1 MSIKIITDSSSDFLQ
16 SYADERDIQI
26 AHMKVII
33 DGEEY
38 IDGVTLS
45 KKEFYEKMRNSKE
58 VPKTSQVP
66 PAQFTE
72 MFEEA
77 LKTNDAVIG
86 IFLSSHLSGTY
97 QSAVMAKEA
106 VGSDN
111 VYVIDSQQATFAL
124 QMLVN
129 IAADMRDEG
138 LEAKEIVDKI
148 NEIKGKIRL
157 YAMIDD
163 LKNLKKGGR
172 LSTAGLVIGTA
183 FHIKPII
190 TVIDGSV
197 HIAEKV
203 KGRKKAIEFMCQRY
217 MDKCIDFTKPVYIA
231 NTDCVEVF
239 NEFKQKFNELAGE
252 RKFVDAEV
260 GTTIATHVGCGCIGF
275 AQIEK

>member
-217 MDKCIDFTKPVYIA
+217 MDKCKDFTKPIYIA
-231 NTDCVEVF
+231 NTDCVELF

-252 RKFVDAEV
+252 CKFVDAEV